1 MDGFVYSDAM
11 RKRKLLQINP
21 VLRPSTS
28 TGRIMQEIGDLVQK
42 NGWENYLA
50 YSKGRDGLRIST
62 SQIVPVGDVWSVA
75 WHGIMTRLFD
85 RHGLASQKATERFIQ
100 RIREIDPDVIHIH
113 NIHGYF
119 LNYPMLF
126 DFLSRSNIPVVWTV
140 HDCWLYTGH
149 CYHYD
154 YAGCDKWQSGCGH
167 CPQKRKFPASWF
179 YDRSARNWL
188 DKRKAFTSIPRNRL
202 LFAPVSKWLKS
213 EMEKSFLKD
222 YECRVVHNGIDT
234 HVFAPSENI
243 DDIKKQFGLVGKHI
257 ILGVASIWSEE
268 KGLKDF
274 HKLSSLLSEDK
285 VIVLVG
291 VTKKQKRFLNDKMV
305 GIERTENI
313 SQMAQL
319 YAAADVFVNPT
330 WQDNFP
336 TVNMEAISCG
346 TPVIT
351 YKTGGSV
358 EVITE
363 KTGVVVEQGNIE
375 QLVREIDKIVLLGKS
390 YFQKPCR
397 EYALNNFDKESKYR
411 HYLKI
416 YEEMLVRKNEKI

>member
-1 MDGFVYSDAM
+1 M

-28 TGRIMQEIGDLVQK
+28 TGRIMQEIGELVQK
-42 NGWENYLA
+42 NGWESYLA

-62 SQIVPVGDVWSVA
+62 SQILPVGDVWSVA
-75 WHGIMTRLFD
+75 WHGVMTRLFD
-85 RHGLASQKATERFIQ
+85 RHGLASKKATENFIR
-100 RIREIDPDVIHIH
+100 RIQELAPDVIHIH

-119 LNYPMLF
+119 LNYQMLF
-126 DFLSRSNIPVVWTV
+126 DFLSKSNIPVIWTV

-154 YAGCDKWQSGCGH
+154 YAGCDKWQSGCGN

-188 DKRKAFTSIPRNRL
+188 DKRNAFTSMPHHRL

-234 HVFAPSENI
+234 RVFAPSENA

-274 HKLSSLLSEDK
+274 CKLSSYLSENK

-291 VTKKQKRFLNDKMV
+291 VSKEQKRLLNKNII

-358 EVITE
+358 EAITPE
-363 KTGVVVEQGNIE
+363 TGAIVEQGDIE
-375 QLVREIDKIVLLGKS
+375 QLVVEIDKIISLGKS
-390 YFQKPCR
+390 YFQVPCR
-397 EYALNNFDKESKYR
+397 QFALQHFGKEDNYNL
-411 HYLKI
+411 YLKI
-416 YEEMLVRKNEKI
+416 YEEMLARDNEKF

>member
-1 MDGFVYSDAM
+1 MDGLVYSDAM

-28 TGRIMQEIGDLVQK
+28 TGRIMQEIADLVQE
-42 NGWENYLA
+42 NGWESYLA

-62 SQIVPVGDVWSVA
+62 SRIVPVGDVWSVV
-75 WHGIMTRLFD
+75 WHGVMTRLFD
-85 RHGLASQKATERFIQ
+85 RHGLASQKATEQFIQ
-100 RIREIDPDVIHIH
+100 RIREIAPDVIHIH

-126 DFLSRSNIPVVWTV
+126 DFLSKSNIPVVWTV

-154 YAGCDKWQSGCGH
+154 YAGCDKWQAGCGC

-188 DKRKAFTSIPRNRL
+188 DKQKAFTSIPHNRL

-234 HVFAPSENI
+234 QVFAPSK
-243 DDIKKQFGLVGKHI
+243 DTDRVKKQFGLVGKHI

-274 HKLSSLLSEDK
+274 HKLSSLLSENQ

-291 VTKKQKRFLNDKMV
+291 VTKKQKRFLNDKIV

-313 SQMAQL
+313 AQMAQL

-351 YKTGGSV
+351 YRTGGSV
-358 EVITE
+358 EVVTE
-363 KTGVVVEQGNIE
+363 KTGVVVEQGDIK
-375 QLVREIDKIVLLGKS
+375 QLAVEIDKIISLGKS
-390 YFQKPCR
+390 YFQTSCR
-397 EYALNNFDKESKYR
+397 EYALNNFGKDSKYKF
-411 HYLKI
+411 YLKI
-416 YEEMLVRKNEKI
+416 YEEMLARNYEKI

>member
-1 MDGFVYSDAM
+1 MDGLVYSDEM
-11 RKRKLLQINP
+11 RKKRVLQINP

-28 TGRIMQEIGDLVQK
+28 TGRIMQEIADLVQE
-42 NGWENYLA
+42 NGWESYLA

-62 SQIVPVGDVWSVA
+62 SQVVPVGDLWSVA
-75 WHGIMTRLFD
+75 WHGVMTRLFD

-100 RIREIDPDVIHIH
+100 RIREIAPDVIHIH

-126 DFLSRSNIPVVWTV
+126 DFLSKSNIPVVWTV

-149 CYHYD
+149 CYYYD
-154 YAGCDKWQSGCGH
+154 YAGCDKWQSGCGN
-167 CPQKRKFPASWF
+167 CPQRRKFPASWF

-188 DKRKAFTSIPRNRL
+188 DKQKAFTSIPRNRL

-234 HVFAPSENI
+234 HVFALSE
-243 DDIKKQFGLVGKHI
+243 DTDRVKKQFGLVGKHI

-274 HKLSSLLSEDK
+274 CKLSSLLSEDK

-291 VTKKQKRFLNDKMV
+291 VTKKQKSFLNDKMI

-351 YKTGGSV
+351 YRTGGSV

-363 KTGVVVEQGNIE
+363 KTGVIVEQGDVK
-375 QLVREIDKIVLLGKS
+375 QLAQEINKIVLLGKT
-390 YFQKPCR
+390 YFQGSCR
-397 EYALNNFDKESKYR
+397 EYAINNFSKESKYKF
-411 HYLKI
+411 YLKI
-416 YEEMLVRKNEKI
+416 YEEMLARNHEKI